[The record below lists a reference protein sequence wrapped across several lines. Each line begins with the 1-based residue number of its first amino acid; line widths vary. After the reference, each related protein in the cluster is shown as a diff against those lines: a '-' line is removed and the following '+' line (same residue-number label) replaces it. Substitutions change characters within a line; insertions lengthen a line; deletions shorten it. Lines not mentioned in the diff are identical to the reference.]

1 MQTLEKNKSFVSS
14 YIFAVLIFILSS
26 LPGSQLTKVQQ
37 YPDNAFLRFL
47 LSDPV
52 MHWGVFSVLSGL
64 LCYGFYRSGMVPI
77 PLIKVI
83 LIGIENVLLI
93 DIYQAILPWRGFGFD
108 DILWGSVGVV
118 SVATAVGLINK

>member
-1 MQTLEKNKSFVSS
+1 M
-14 YIFAVLIFILSS
+14 IFIVSS
-26 LPGSQLTKVQQ
+26 LPGNELEKVQQ

-52 MHWGVFSVLSGL
+52 MHWGVFAVLSGL
-64 LCYGFYRSGMVPI
+64 LCYGFYHSGMNPI

-83 LIGIENVLLI
+83 LIGIGYVIFIE
-93 DIYQAILPWRGFGFD
+93 IYQAILPWRDFGFD

-118 SVATAVGLINK
+118 SVAILFFPLNR